1 MSLVFLILFTKPLS
15 LLLVRLYILWRQL
28 KCKGPVFWGPSWQR
42 SKENALRI
50 KRKKRV
56 RGSIFGTAEK
66 PRVSIF
72 KSNKYVSAQAI
83 NDVEG
88 VTLAAVSSKAMGL
101 NVNKENAIKVAAQL
115 AENLKAAGI
124 EKVVYDRN
132 GYLYHGVVAAFADAL
147 SDNGIKL

>member
-1 MSLVFLILFTKPLS
+1 MSREKDIAK
-15 LLLVRLYILWRQL
+15 
-28 KCKGPVFWGPSWQR
+28 K
-42 SKENALRI
+42 NALRI

-147 SDNGIKL
+147 RENGIKL

>member
-1 MSLVFLILFTKPLS
+1 MSRIKDLAK
-15 LLLVRLYILWRQL
+15 
-28 KCKGPVFWGPSWQR
+28 K
-42 SKENALRI
+42 NALRI

-101 NVNKENAIKVAAQL
+101 NVNKENAVKVAAQL

-124 EKVVYDRN
+124 EAVVYDRN
-132 GYLYHGVVAAFADAL
+132 GYLYHGVVAAFADSL
-147 SDNGIKL
+147 RENGIKL

>member
-1 MSLVFLILFTKPLS
+1 MSREKDLAK
-15 LLLVRLYILWRQL
+15 
-28 KCKGPVFWGPSWQR
+28 K
-42 SKENALRI
+42 NALRI

-115 AENLKAAGI
+115 AENLKTAGI
-124 EKVVYDRN
+124 EKVVFDRN

-147 SDNGIKL
+147 RENGIKL

>member
-1 MSLVFLILFTKPLS
+1 MSREKDLAK
-15 LLLVRLYILWRQL
+15 
-28 KCKGPVFWGPSWQR
+28 K
-42 SKENALRI
+42 NALRI

-88 VTLAAVSSKAMGL
+88 ITLAAVSSKAMGL
-101 NVNKENAIKVAAQL
+101 NVNKENAVKVAAQL
-115 AENLKAAGI
+115 AENLKTAGI
-124 EKVVYDRN
+124 ETVVYDRN

-147 SDNGIKL
+147 RENGIKL

>member
-1 MSLVFLILFTKPLS
+1 MSRIKDLAK
-15 LLLVRLYILWRQL
+15 
-28 KCKGPVFWGPSWQR
+28 K
-42 SKENALRI
+42 NALRI

-72 KSNKYVSAQAI
+72 KSNKYVRAQAI

-88 VTLAAVSSKAMGL
+88 ITLAAVSSKAMGL
-101 NVNKENAIKVAAQL
+101 NVNKENAVKVAAQL
-115 AENLKAAGI
+115 AENLKTAGI
-124 EKVVYDRN
+124 ETVVYDRN

-147 SDNGIKL
+147 RENGIKL